1 MIKYLSVA
9 ELLFE
14 GGWNCSTGYSKDEFD
29 TTQPYVTIVSDPM
42 AYCGRGLNTIYYKGR
57 TIASELMHRPTWGI
71 ELEGPSIGLYTD
83 AEKWLLIN
91 LTDVISDFK

>member
-29 TTQPYVTIVSDPM
+29 TTQPYVTIASDPM
-42 AYCGRGLNTIYYKGR
+42 ASCGRGLNTINYKGR
-57 TIASELMHRPTWGI
+57 RIASELMHRPTWGI

-83 AEKWLLIN
+83 AEKGLLIH
-91 LTDVISDFK
+91 LTDIISDFK